1 MDLIQ
6 GIILG
11 AIQGLTEFLP
21 VSSSGHLILAREV
34 LRLQTNFG
42 LAVDAVLQLAT
53 ALAVLVY
60 FRRDWCGL
68 LMTAR
73 KLAALRGGEVA
84 PASKTLLWSLVAGT
98 IPAIVFG
105 LLLED
110 YMETTFRSALLVA
123 GTLALGAVLFIIVE
137 RLTQRSEEVTVGKA
151 VVIGL
156 FQSLAL
162 IPGLSRSGMTI
173 VGGLLMGLPREEA
186 ARFGFLLSFPIIA
199 GSGGKKLLELI
210 GNGYAQQ
217 FELPLLAAFAA
228 SFIVGMAVIHW
239 LLRYL
244 RTHTL
249 LPFAWYRLGLA
260 AVVLVFAFIL

>member
-11 AIQGLTEFLP
+11 VVQGLTEFLP

-34 LRLQTNFG
+34 LGLETDFG

-60 FRRDWCGL
+60 FRRDW
-68 LMTAR
+68 LMLFRAFLKFLSGT
-73 KLAALRGGEVA
+73 GGEVD
-84 PASKTLLWSLVAGT
+84 ASSRTLLWSLVAGT
-98 IPAIVFG
+98 VPAVFFG

-110 YMETTFRSALLVA
+110 YMETAFRSALLVA
-123 GTLALGAVLFIIVE
+123 GTLALGALLFIVVE
-137 RLTQRSEEVTVGKA
+137 RLTHRSLPVTIGKA
-151 VVIGL
+151 IVIGL

-162 IPGLSRSGMTI
+162 VPGLSRSGMTI
-173 VGGLLMGLPREEA
+173 AGGLLMGLSREEA

-199 GSGGKKLLELI
+199 GSGLKKLFELF
-210 GNGYAQQ
+210 GQGYVAD
-217 FELPLLAAFAA
+217 FGLPLLVAFVA
-228 SFIVGMAVIHW
+228 SFVVGMAVIHW

-260 AVVLVFAFIL
+260 ALVAVLILI